1 MIFTQAQIQDMLSIL
16 ERYQLTFIL
25 NQLGPTYLTAT
36 EKALLLAAGI
46 DVNKYANKKGVIEHA
61 FYFGILADAIGDDRA
76 KKMDYPQFQKFLASK
91 NYIPLTAEEEYAL
104 QQVKNRAYTDIT
116 NLGARMRS
124 ALSNSVLRNN
134 QQQSL
139 IVQRMIR
146 AKTIK
151 AIELR
156 SGARALAADLANTSQ
171 DWEVDWLRIAYYLT
185 HEAYNAGRAQDI
197 LKNHGADAE
206 VYFDV
211 YKGACKRCRELYLED
226 PDDPDSKP
234 IVFKL
239 EEIIANGNNIGRKVA
254 DWKPT
259 ISPTHPYC
267 RCTIN
272 YKDPDMEW
280 DSELRAFV
288 KPKKKVSKNP
298 RLQGVKLNIKVIK
311 GKDQETEDML
321 QKAHLQG
328 DIHPN
333 GKWYWESSAAGGK
346 GDWRVIKKNKTAAVP
361 AKPQKKFAEFTED
374 EMSADYDKIEWAD
387 NALKKT
393 LSQKYG
399 IQSNKAAEI
408 GAEILRGI
416 QEKRKDKNVFTS
428 SDLKYWHRQYP
439 NTGTFATMKNALDAE
454 SEAFVNFVAGEYKKS
469 YDKVMGQRLL
479 SMADKARITDYN
491 NVVRYLNEKKNSEDK
506 GLQTLIK
513 NLSIQTDA
521 FKTKYINDT
530 EKYAISVWE
539 RARDKYTAAEDEYIQ
554 LYKNNAIPY
563 NEKKDR
569 ISGLKEIMK
578 KNAFARQSKER
589 FVSRVVD
596 DARRT
601 FEADIRGIA
610 DRIRQKGIDESKIKV
625 KPLQV
630 GGVGIDMMIGD
641 EKRALYARAIV
652 VALNSVYMRPHY
664 RFIITEKDDYKS
676 WQS

>member
-1 MIFTQAQIQDMLSIL
+1 MVFTQAQIQDMLSIL
-16 ERYQLTFIL
+16 TRYQLTFIL
-25 NQLGPTYLTAT
+25 NQLGPTYLTQS

-211 YKGACKRCRELYLED
+211 YKGACKRCKELYLED

-272 YKDPDMEW
+272 YKDPDLEW

-298 RLQGVKLNIKVIK
+298 RLQGVKLNIKVTK

-333 GKWYWESSAAGGK
+333 GKWYWESSAAEGK

-374 EMSADYDKIEWAD
+374 EMSADYDKIQWAETL
-387 NALKKT
+387 LKKT

-416 QEKRKDKNVFTS
+416 QEKRKDKNAFTS

-469 YDKVMGQRLL
+469 YDKVMGQRSL

-513 NLSIQTDA
+513 NLTIQTDA

-563 NEKKDR
+563 NEKKDQ
-569 ISGLKEIMK
+569 ISRLKEIMK
-578 KNAFARQSKER
+578 KNA
-589 FVSRVVD
+589 
-596 DARRT
+596 
-601 FEADIRGIA
+601 I
-610 DRIRQKGIDESKIKV
+610 
-625 KPLQV
+625 P
-630 GGVGIDMMIGD
+630 
-641 EKRALYARAIV
+641 
-652 VALNSVYMRPHY
+652 
-664 RFIITEKDDYKS
+664 
-676 WQS
+676 

>member
-1 MIFTQAQIQDMLSIL
+1 MVFTQTQIQDMLSIL
-16 ERYQLTFIL
+16 TRYQLTFIL
-25 NQLGPTYLTAT
+25 NQLGPTYLTQS

-211 YKGACKRCRELYLED
+211 YKGACKRCKELYLED

-272 YKDPDMEW
+272 YKDPDLEW

-298 RLQGVKLNIKVIK
+298 RLQGVKLNIKVTK

-374 EMSADYDKIEWAD
+374 EMSVDYDKIQWAD

-416 QEKRKDKNVFTS
+416 QEKRKDKNSFTS
-428 SDLKYWHRQYP
+428 NDLKYWHRQYP

-491 NVVRYLNEKKNSEDK
+491 NVVRYLNEKRNSEDK

-513 NLSIQTDA
+513 NLTIQTDA

-539 RARDKYTAAEDEYIQ
+539 RARDKYIAAEDEYIQ

-569 ISGLKEIMK
+569 ISRLKEIMK
-578 KNAFARQSKER
+578 KNAIARQSKER

-610 DRIRQKGIDESKIKV
+610 DRIRQKGIDENKIKV

-641 EKRALYARAIV
+641 ERRALYARAIV
-652 VALNSVYMRPHY
+652 AALNSVYMRPHY

>member
-1 MIFTQAQIQDMLSIL
+1 MVFTQTQIQDMLSIL
-16 ERYQLTFIL
+16 TRYQLTFIL
-25 NQLGPTYLTAT
+25 NQLGPTYLTQS

-61 FYFGILADAIGDDRA
+61 FYFGILADAMGDDRA

-91 NYIPLTAEEEYAL
+91 NYIPLTAEEECAL

-211 YKGACKRCRELYLED
+211 YKGACKRCKELYLED

-272 YKDPDMEW
+272 YKDPDLEW

-298 RLQGVKLNIKVIK
+298 RLQGVKLNIKVTK

-374 EMSADYDKIEWAD
+374 EMSVDYDKIQWAD

-416 QEKRKDKNVFTS
+416 QEKRKDKNSFTS
-428 SDLKYWHRQYP
+428 NDLKYWHRQYP

-491 NVVRYLNEKKNSEDK
+491 NVVRYLNEKRNSEDK

-513 NLSIQTDA
+513 NLTIQTDA

-530 EKYAISVWE
+530 EKYAISFWE
-539 RARDKYTAAEDEYIQ
+539 RARDKYIAAEDEYIQ
-554 LYKNNAIPY
+554 LYKNNTIPY

-569 ISGLKEIMK
+569 ISRLKEIMK
-578 KNAFARQSKER
+578 KNAIARQSKER
-589 FVSRVVD
+589 FVLRVVD

-610 DRIRQKGIDESKIKV
+610 DRIRQKGIDENKIKV

-641 EKRALYARAIV
+641 ERRALYARAIV
-652 VALNSVYMRPHY
+652 AALNSVYMHPHY

>member
-1 MIFTQAQIQDMLSIL
+1 MVFTQTQIQDMLSIL
-16 ERYQLTFIL
+16 TRYQLTFIL
-25 NQLGPTYLTAT
+25 NQLGPTYLTQS

-211 YKGACKRCRELYLED
+211 YKGACKRCKELYLED

-272 YKDPDMEW
+272 YKDPDLEW

-298 RLQGVKLNIKVIK
+298 RLQGVKLNIKVTK

-374 EMSADYDKIEWAD
+374 EMSVDYDKIQWAD

-416 QEKRKDKNVFTS
+416 QEKRKDKNSFTS
-428 SDLKYWHRQYP
+428 NDLKYWHRQYP

-469 YDKVMGQRLL
+469 YDKVMGRRLL

-491 NVVRYLNEKKNSEDK
+491 NVVRYLNEKRNSEDK

-513 NLSIQTDA
+513 NLTIQTDA

-539 RARDKYTAAEDEYIQ
+539 RARDKYIAAEDEYIQ

-569 ISGLKEIMK
+569 ISRLKEIMK
-578 KNAFARQSKER
+578 KNAIARQSKER

-610 DRIRQKGIDESKIKV
+610 DRIRQKGIDENKIKV

-630 GGVGIDMMIGD
+630 SGVGIDMMIGD
-641 EKRALYARAIV
+641 ERRALYARAIV
-652 VALNSVYMRPHY
+652 AALNSVYMRPHY

>member
-1 MIFTQAQIQDMLSIL
+1 MVFTQAQIQDMLSIL
-16 ERYQLTFIL
+16 TRYQLTFIL
-25 NQLGPTYLTAT
+25 NQLGPTYLTAA

-124 ALSNSVLRNN
+124 ALSNSVLRSN

-139 IVQRMIR
+139 IVQNMIR
-146 AKTIK
+146 SKTIK

-156 SGARALAADLANTSQ
+156 SGARALAADLANTSK

-197 LKNHGADAE
+197 LKNHGANAE

-211 YKGACKRCRELYLED
+211 YEGACKRCKELYLED

-239 EEIIANGNNIGRKVA
+239 NDIIANGNNIGRKSA

-272 YKDPDMEW
+272 YKDPDLEW
-280 DSELRAFV
+280 DADLRSFV
-288 KPKKKVSKNP
+288 KVKKKTSTNP
-298 RLQGVKLNIKVIK
+298 RLQGVKLNIKVTK
-311 GKDQETEDML
+311 GIDQETEDML
-321 QKAHLQG
+321 QKAHVQG

-346 GDWRVIKKNKTAAVP
+346 GDWRVIKKTAAP
-361 AKPQKKFAEFTED
+361 TKQKSKFAELTEE
-374 EMSADYDKIEWAD
+374 EMMSDYDRLD
-387 NALKKT
+387 GLNNALKKE
-393 LSQKYG
+393 LSKKYN
-399 IQSNKAAEI
+399 IESNKVAEI

-416 QEKRKDKNVFTS
+416 QEKRKEKDAFTKE
-428 SDLKYWHRQYP
+428 DLRWFRRLYP
-439 NTGTFATMKNALDAE
+439 STSTFATLKKALDAE
-454 SEAFVNFVAGEYKKS
+454 SEAFVKFVADEYKKV
-469 YDKVMGQRLL
+469 YDKVIGQRLHSL
-479 SMADKARITDYN
+479 ADKAHITDYN
-491 NVVRYLNEKKNSEDK
+491 NIVRYLNEKKNSEDK
-506 GLQTLIK
+506 GLQNLIK
-513 NLSIQTDA
+513 NLTVQTDA

-530 EKYAISVWE
+530 EQYATVVWE
-539 RARDKYTAAEDEYIQ
+539 RARDKYGAAEDEAIQ
-554 LYKNNAIPY
+554 LRNNHGISY
-563 NEKKDR
+563 SDKKDR
-569 ISGLKEIMK
+569 LKELNDIMK
-578 KNAFARQSKER
+578 KYSIARQEKSF
-589 FVSRVVD
+589 FVGRVVT
-596 DARRT
+596 DAKKT
-601 FEADIRGIA
+601 FEADIRNIA
-610 DRIRQKGIDESKIKV
+610 DRIRQKGIDESKIQV
-625 KPLQV
+625 KPLKV

-641 EKRALYARAIV
+641 EKRALYARAII
-652 VALNSVYMRPHY
+652 AAMNSMYMRPHY